1 LTDRLEVSESKALSH
16 GAGVI
21 NPMAAVST
29 RLDLM
34 LALVAFL
41 CLGLTDFIRRK
52 GMIEGGSP
60 ISYLI
65 IENSILLAILPVA
78 SLLIEGRLL
87 EIKGGLIPY
96 ALISGV
102 TISVALIALMTGL
115 QIGEGSVV
123 IPISRLGLALAAFL
137 SLLFLGETV
146 TWTKALGIAMAIGA
160 VILLSR

>member
-1 LTDRLEVSESKALSH
+1 MTAE
-16 GAGVI
+16 
-21 NPMAAVST
+21 AA
-29 RLDLM
+29 RLDIA

-60 ISYLI
+60 TGYLLL
-65 IENSILLAILPVA
+65 ETLTLLAILPVA
-78 SLLIEGRLL
+78 ALLIEGHMPEMGPR
-87 EIKGGLIPY
+87 LIPY

-102 TISVALIALMTGL
+102 TISIALIALMTAL
-115 QIGEGSVV
+115 RIGEGSTI

-137 SLLFLGETV
+137 SLLFLGESI
-146 TWTKALGIAMAIGA
+146 TWTKILGIAMAIGA